1 MEEHMIK
8 STMKYDMFKKH
19 ENNREINKV
28 NLNRIVKSIQARN
41 LLKLRPILI
50 DKDYRI
56 IDGNHRLEAAKH
68 LNVEVYYQLS
78 EETDKED
85 IILLNANQRTWR
97 SDDYLNFYINSGIE
111 DYLKFFMLKQ
121 ELDISTHLLVS
132 MMMGLCRSGDH
143 YLDFKIGKFKFPNDQ
158 EVEKIR
164 ANFKQIS
171 ELKKFTSQKSLGPK
185 TFLNTSRF
193 DISMHEF
200 LSNQAVDLETFIK
213 KYKMRIDLLRP
224 CATRQQ
230 YHEIFK
236 AMYKWNNSH
245 PII

>member
-1 MEEHMIK
+1 MIK

-78 EETDKED
+78 EETNKED

-143 YLDFKIGKFKFPNDQ
+143 YLDFKIGKFKFPNEQ

-236 AMYKWNNSH
+236 AMYNWKNSH

>member
-1 MEEHMIK
+1 MIK

-236 AMYKWNNSH
+236 AMYNWKNSH